1 MILLFSGC
9 ASQTQR
15 RKESVESVEPFKEYM
30 DLKEPVF
37 PDTRWTYQDLPDLTN
52 EQRIELAL
60 EAKREGDAYY
70 ERIIKE
76 AEELSESLEEYI
88 YQWLAGEVD
97 AELPEG
103 LLPPY
108 IDSAKTHTWKLVHPD
123 DITPEEQWYTMKMY
137 DPSEELHQHSPDPH
151 ATYLKLLFIAPFN
164 STLLIEGDF
173 PYCRFMDYQ
182 ILQPFDPYYPVTGNM
197 GVCEVPLVD
206 VDIEPDEGHVNPF
219 RVGADRTAENR
230 HYHVA
235 FELQMGN
242 AVVLNSV
249 MAPGYRAPGNTRV
262 GGPFGFAGPWGD
274 SVLVPSVLWLRIYAP
289 DKDKEPYG
297 GVQWPKAALQLP
309 TGEKYWITCDKT
321 KAVEDQ
327 TVPVPNRPVPPA
339 EPLLCQG
346 PSLGWFKMFGIDL
359 VMLEANTYM
368 ETEPWGPE
376 DVLTAKKEIRDVY
389 RLLWNRGA
397 NADPPGNLECS
408 ATCCNYISYL
418 VRSIALGNNK
428 VIVITGKLPDYP
440 HTRDGESIMEPGDIR
455 YFSIT
460 HVQGSG
466 GLGKSVYTSV
476 PHGSL
481 MDDEIVVNANNEY
494 IIVYS
499 RKEERPEN
507 AVKENGITWQ
517 EWGPSSRQGLVV
529 RWMSVVPDW
538 YLPEVAP
545 DETTIPW
552 ETGAWSQDTYDKSLV
567 GENQPGLMG
576 VYHPVI
582 HYMTK
587 KEFEALEDDLTPKDI
602 PEWTFKTKGLILILR
617 YFIFPIVST
626 LKVKMIL
633 GLRVTKL

>member
-15 RKESVESVEPFKEYM
+15 RKESVEESVEEL
-30 DLKEPVF
+30 LKEPVF
-37 PDTRWTYQDLPDLTN
+37 PDTRWTYHDLPDLTN

-60 EAKREGDAYY
+60 NAQREGDAYY
-70 ERIIKE
+70 ERMNNK
-76 AEELSESLEEYI
+76 AEELSESLERYI

-123 DITPEEQWYTMKMY
+123 EVKPEEQWYAMKMY

-151 ATYLKLLFIAPFN
+151 ATYLKLLFIAPFD

-182 ILQPFDPYYPVTGNM
+182 ILQPFDPYHPVTGNM

-206 VDIEPDEGHVNPF
+206 VDIEPDEGHTNPF

-235 FELQMGN
+235 FELHMGN

-249 MAPGYRAPGNTRV
+249 MTPGYRAPGNTRV

-327 TVPVPNRPVPPA
+327 TAPVPNRPVPPA

-359 VMLEANTYM
+359 VMVEANTYM
-368 ETEPWGPE
+368 ETEPWGPR
-376 DVLTAKKEIRDVY
+376 DGLTAKKEIRDVY

-418 VRSIALGNNK
+418 VRSIALGNDK

-494 IIVYS
+494 ILVYS

-517 EWGPSSRQGLVV
+517 EWGPSSRQGFVV
-529 RWMSVVPDW
+529 RWLSVVPDW
-538 YLPEVAP
+538 YLPEGAP

-567 GENQPGLMG
+567 GENQPGLLG

-587 KEFEALEDDLTPKDI
+587 KEFEALGDNLTPKDI

-626 LKVKMIL
+626 LKVKMIFK
-633 GLRVTKL
+633 LRVTKL